1 MEKQTQGLG
10 LGGSREMG
18 AALGLQAEPQPRA
31 RGGHTTW
38 RLQGGMQAGCKNW
51 L

>member
-18 AALGLQAEPQPRA
+18 AALGLQAEPRA